1 MKTREICLYEIP
13 LVLGKVSAGTGYIPT
28 DYIDKY
34 LTFDSNLIKN
44 PEATFC
50 VKVIGDS
57 MKDASIF
64 DGDQLLVDTSIEVTS
79 GKIVIARLEDK
90 FLVKKLS
97 LEKDSIQLLSFN
109 ENFPVIV
116 INTTDFEIIGVV
128 ITIIRNL

>member
-1 MKTREICLYEIP
+1 
-13 LVLGKVSAGTGYIPT
+13 
-28 DYIDKY
+28 
-34 LTFDSNLIKN
+34 
-44 PEATFC
+44 
-50 VKVIGDS
+50 